1 MLTSVRRAQIGK
13 GFLSFFS
20 CEPPQFLKSRILSV
34 NQDRNALSAE
44 ADIASSQVAWLGG
57 GGEWGRV
64 RFPGFFCTS
73 VAADRAEMGMCSW
86 GILQKILL
94 IPIPPVAEKSV
105 WNRVIL
111 C

>member
-1 MLTSVRRAQIGK
+1 M
-13 GFLSFFS
+13 
-20 CEPPQFLKSRILSV
+20 

-57 GGEWGRV
+57 GGEGGGA

-105 WNRVIL
+105 WNGVIL

>member
-1 MLTSVRRAQIGK
+1 M
-13 GFLSFFS
+13 
-20 CEPPQFLKSRILSV
+20 

-64 RFPGFFCTS
+64 WFPGFFCTS

-94 IPIPPVAEKSV
+94 IPNPPWLRSLFGIGLFYVNLIYGLFLK
-105 WNRVIL
+105 N
-111 C
+111 